1 MFFNWISCYGGR
13 SVNRTQVFAS
23 LSGLHLRLSPP
34 PRQLFPATQPKMADS
49 ICRTLRDGALEGELV
64 PTLTIKDSLA
74 SPFAFH
80 VFSHI
85 LLQLSSHVIAQK
97 SQSQGIVIV
106 ALSRSPSSYTSL
118 LKMNGVDFASSNNK
132 WIHILDCYTDPLG
145 WKDKTRKTVNA
156 TNPSQQI
163 SLATSSYKSVKDV
176 DKLFSVI
183 TELGRGLVGENKAR
197 FCVAIDS
204 LSELLRHASLQS
216 VAGLLSNLRSHDQI
230 SSIFGLLHSDLHE
243 EKAVAVLEYMSSMV
257 ASVDPYHHSADG
269 QKECLEN
276 SVSEQNFTKGKF
288 NARFKRRNGR
298 VRVTC
303 EEFNVESGGINFV
316 SVSSVDGT
324 AIAGLVPKVQFNL
337 QLSEKERIDRSNVV
351 LPFEHQGNGK
361 PIQIYDG
368 RRSLEES
375 NSEANPI
382 SSGKKED
389 SAMGEI
395 IYFRDSD
402 DEMPDSDEDPDDDLD
417 I

>member
-1 MFFNWISCYGGR
+1 
-13 SVNRTQVFAS
+13 
-23 LSGLHLRLSPP
+23 
-34 PRQLFPATQPKMADS
+34 MADS
-49 ICRTLRDGALEGELV
+49 ICRTLRDGALEGELA

-106 ALSRSPSSYTSL
+106 ALSRAPSSYAAL
-118 LKMNGVDFASSNNK
+118 LNMNGVDVASSKK

-145 WKDKTRKTVNA
+145 WKDKTRKSANA
-156 TNPSQQI
+156 TDCSPQI
-163 SLATSSYKSVKDV
+163 SVATSSFKTVKDV

-216 VAGLLSNLRSHDQI
+216 VAGLLSDLRSHDQI
-230 SSIFGLLHSDLHE
+230 SNIFGLLHSDLHE
-243 EKAVAVLEYMSSMV
+243 ERAVAVLEYMSSMV
-257 ASVDPYHHSADG
+257 ASVDPYHSADG
-269 QKECLEN
+269 QKGCLGD
-276 SVSEQNFTKGKF
+276 SFSQQNLTKGKF
-288 NARFKRRNGR
+288 NVRSKRRNGR

-303 EEFNVESGGINFV
+303 EEFKVESGGITFA

-324 AIAGLVPKVQFNL
+324 AVAGLLPKVQFNL
-337 QLSEKERIDRSNVV
+337 QLSEKERVDRSNVV

>member
-1 MFFNWISCYGGR
+1 
-13 SVNRTQVFAS
+13 
-23 LSGLHLRLSPP
+23 
-34 PRQLFPATQPKMADS
+34 MADS
-49 ICRTLRDGALEGELV
+49 ICRTLRDGALEGELA

-85 LLQLSSHVIAQK
+85 LLQLSSHVMAQK

-106 ALSRSPSSYTSL
+106 ALSQSPSSYTAL
-118 LKMNGVDFASSNNK
+118 LKRNGVDVTSSSK
-132 WIHILDCYTDPLG
+132 WIHVLDCYTDPLG
-145 WKDKTRKTVNA
+145 WKDKTRKPVNVV
-156 TNPSQQI
+156 TNVTDPSHQI
-163 SLATSSYKSVKDV
+163 SLATSSYKTVKDV

-183 TELGRGLVGENKAR
+183 TELGRGLVGENKSR
-197 FCVAIDS
+197 ICVAIDS

-243 EKAVAVLEYMSSMV
+243 ERAVAVLEYMSSMV
-257 ASVDPYHHSADG
+257 ASVDPYHPSADV
-269 QKECLEN
+269 QKGCLEN
-276 SVSEQNFTKGKF
+276 SLYEQNFTKGKF
-288 NARFKRRNGR
+288 NVRSKRRNGR

-303 EEFNVESGGINFV
+303 EEFKVGPGGIIFT
-316 SVSSVDGT
+316 SGSSVDGT
-324 AIAGLVPKVQFNL
+324 AIAAGLLPKVQFNL

-351 LPFEHQGNGK
+351 LPFEHQGNGE

-368 RRSLEES
+368 RRSLEENS
-375 NSEANPI
+375 SEANPT

-389 SAMGEI
+389 SGMGEI

>member
-1 MFFNWISCYGGR
+1 
-13 SVNRTQVFAS
+13 
-23 LSGLHLRLSPP
+23 
-34 PRQLFPATQPKMADS
+34 MADS
-49 ICRTLRDGALEGELV
+49 ICRTLRDGALEGELA

-106 ALSRSPSSYTSL
+106 ALSRSPSFYAAL
-118 LKMNGVDFASSNNK
+118 LNMNGVDVAASNK

-145 WKDKTRKTVNA
+145 WKDKTRKSVNA
-156 TNPSQQI
+156 TDCSPQI
-163 SLATSSYKSVKDV
+163 SLPTTSFKTVKDV

-204 LSELLRHASLQS
+204 LSVLLRHASLQS
-216 VAGLLSNLRSHDQI
+216 VAGLLSDLRGHDQV
-230 SSIFGLLHSDLHE
+230 SNIFGLLHSDLHE
-243 EKAVAVLEYMSSMV
+243 ERAVAALEYMSSMV

-269 QKECLEN
+269 QKGFLGD
-276 SVSEQNFTKGKF
+276 SFSQQNLTKGKF
-288 NARFKRRNGR
+288 NVRSKRRNGR

-303 EEFNVESGGINFV
+303 EELKVEPGGISFA

-324 AIAGLVPKVQFNL
+324 AIAGLLPKVQFNL

-351 LPFEHQGNGK
+351 LPFEHQGNGR